1 MSSSVRA
8 GRPARIPTASP
19 AVWTACDAD
28 SWTATRD
35 GRYLGLISPSRG
47 GRYRAFDELN
57 MEHGRYRSLDRAKR
71 AVESG
76 SSVDAHGTGLRL
88 FAGTTAVV
96 IASVGTIALLEMLT
110 R

>member
-8 GRPARIPTASP
+8 GRVERTPTVSP
-19 AVWTACDAD
+19 TVWTACDEG

-35 GRYLGLISPSRG
+35 GRYLGLIAPSRG

-57 MEHGRYRSLDRAKR
+57 MEHGRYRSLERAKR
-71 AVESG
+71 AVETG
-76 SSVDAHGTGLRL
+76 ASVDAHGTGLRL

-96 IASVGTIALLEMLT
+96 IASAGTIALLEMLT
-110 R
+110 P